1 MSGLRAAQQIGNLLS
16 QSGVPSGVA
25 LDIAQRLLTVSG
37 YGQSRMIDGNSFDAN
52 SSTFRNQYKPPE
64 QPDIPT
70 LGNRAAQDG
79 VSKDGQNGLNG
90 YGWNGWNGQSG
101 VNGKDGQ
108 DGKDGVVDYKRIQD
122 MINGTLAGYF
132 GGGGGCGCKKE
143 FDDLKRRMQALED
156 RMDGLERD
164 VKALDDKLKS
174 YIRGLKTLR
183 RMLDDLEKRVS
194 KIEKRLKETVECPTE

>member
-70 LGNRAAQDG
+70 LGGRASQDG

-90 YGWNGWNGQSG
+90 YGWNGWNGQNG
-101 VNGKDGQ
+101 VNGKDGK
-108 DGKDGVVDYKRIQD
+108 DGSDGVVDYNRIQE
-122 MINGTLAGYF
+122 MINRTLGG
-132 GGGGGCGCKKE
+132 GGGGGCGCKRE
-143 FDDLKRRMQALED
+143 LDDLYRRMKALED

-164 VKALDDKLKS
+164 VRDLNDKLNS
-174 YIRGLKTLR
+174 YIRGLRTLR
-183 RMLDDLEKRVS
+183 RMLDDLAKRVS
-194 KIEKRLKETVECPTE
+194 KIERRLKETVECPTE